1 MVGVYSEPIETAWRL
16 IIQLAIDV
24 IPYFGAT
31 HLMEIFTST
40 ETMVS
45 TDATGGER
53 ASLCLLIIGF

>member
-1 MVGVYSEPIETAWRL
+1 MFGVYSEPIETAWRL

-40 ETMVS
+40 ETTMNVV
-45 TDATGGER
+45 
-53 ASLCLLIIGF
+53 